1 MNFEP
6 ASPDML
12 DAFLASRH
20 GKFVV
25 AATSLTIALLFLCA
39 RRTGAELIDDQKSNR
54 DVINKHA
61 AIIRRDVLFVFG
73 SAALMMGV
81 IYLAWGF
88 LLE

>member
-1 MNFEP
+1 MTFEP

-39 RRTGAELIDDQKSNR
+39 RPKGAKLIDDQKGGH
-54 DVINKHA
+54 DVINKCTT
-61 AIIRRDVLFVFG
+61 IIRRDVLFVFG
-73 SAALMMGV
+73 SAALMMAV

>member
-1 MNFEP
+1 MSVEP
-6 ASPDML
+6 SSADML
-12 DAFLASRH
+12 DVFLASRH

-25 AATSLTIALLFLCA
+25 AATSLTIGLLFLWS
-39 RRTGAELIDDQKSNR
+39 RRTAANLIDGQKSNQ
-54 DVINKHA
+54 DVIHKCIA
-61 AIIRRDVLFVFG
+61 VIRRDVLFIFG